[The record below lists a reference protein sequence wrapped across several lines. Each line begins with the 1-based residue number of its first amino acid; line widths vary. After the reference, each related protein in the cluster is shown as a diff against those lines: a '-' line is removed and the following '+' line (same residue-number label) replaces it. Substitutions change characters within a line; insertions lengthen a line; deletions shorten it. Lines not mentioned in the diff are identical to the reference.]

1 MATLSRIPF
10 RKLTLLLGLL
20 LLPSLPAQQAEEPTV
35 SLNLRFFPIHRQNIP
50 NLFLQTS
57 PGTFEP
63 VTLRNRLRSD
73 PHEYEGPPRVV
84 LFHRHEGPEDGE
96 EFFTPATAVT
106 VNQSSGDVLIFL
118 MPPGIGG
125 GINRDDWTII
135 AIDDRVES
143 FPNGTMR
150 VLNATGVNLSGFV
163 GEQPI
168 SLGYA
173 VSAPFVPPRPRR
185 ADLNAPL
192 PVMFALDLEPG
203 HELVFA
209 NTLQIPDDGR
219 SILVL
224 RPPRRTRSI
233 QIDTFLLEEPTRGF
247 TRLESE
253 AEEAAANGAAPPP
266 TSD

>member
-84 LFHRHEGPEDGE
+84 LFHRHERPEDGE

-168 SLGYA
+168 SLQDE
-173 VSAPFVPPRPRR
+173 VSAPFVPPRGRR
-185 ADLNAPL
+185 DRQSLL
-192 PVMFALDLEPG
+192 PVMFAIDLGVG
-203 HELVFA
+203 HELVYA
-209 NTLQIPDDGR
+209 NNLEIPSQGR

-233 QIDTFLLEEPTRGF
+233 QIDTFMIVEPTSGF
-247 TRLESE
+247 TRLERE
-253 AEEAAANGAAPPP
+253 TEEAAANGAAPPP